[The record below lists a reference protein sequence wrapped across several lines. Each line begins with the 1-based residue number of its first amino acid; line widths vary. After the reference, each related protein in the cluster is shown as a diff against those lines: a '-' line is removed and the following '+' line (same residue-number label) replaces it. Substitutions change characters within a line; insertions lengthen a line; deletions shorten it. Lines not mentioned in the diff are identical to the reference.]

1 MKKNHLSLEEI
12 DFVSNPILRKH
23 IEVQP
28 RHTLLHAD
36 VARKQ
41 LRVVQDGIARSFCGH
56 ALCREVTRLAHHM
69 CRQIIHSQLALGI
82 NHVATIATQATL
94 RGC

>member
-12 DFVSNPILRKH
+12 DFVSHTILRKH

-28 RHTLLHAD
+28 GHSLLHAY

-56 ALCREVTRLAHHM
+56 AICREVTSLAHNM
-69 CRQIIHSQLALGI
+69 GGQIIHSQLALGI
-82 NHVATIATQATL
+82 NHVATIATQTTL
-94 RGC
+94 SGC